1 MRILLVEDD
10 RPLAQA
16 VLGYLQAK
24 QFSVDW
30 AESLQQARALVAV
43 THYSAVLLDLNLP
56 DGEGLQL
63 LPALASTA
71 WAGGVKA
78 AVPVGSAVPT
88 GALGV

>member
-30 AESLQQARALVAV
+30 AENLQQARALVAV

-63 LPALASTA
+63 LPALALRLRASA
-71 WAGGVKA
+71 RGEF
-78 AVPVGSAVPT
+78 PVCRP
-88 GALGV
+88 LYPPR